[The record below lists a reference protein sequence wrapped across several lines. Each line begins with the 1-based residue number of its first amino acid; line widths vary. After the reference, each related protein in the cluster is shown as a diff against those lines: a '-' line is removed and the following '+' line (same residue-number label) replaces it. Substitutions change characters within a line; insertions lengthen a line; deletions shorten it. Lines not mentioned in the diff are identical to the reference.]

1 MENAKT
7 QRIKVSMNHGLVVG
21 LILIVFAFLIST
33 LNSGSGGILRLL
45 HWAVIIGAV
54 YYSTKTWRDNY
65 NEGFLS
71 YGQALGFG
79 FRTMFFASII
89 YGFYSIIYVF
99 WINPGILEIEL
110 RTMEEAFYL
119 LGLNDNMIDERM
131 EMAEKMQTP
140 FLRMFTTILGT
151 TFSGFII
158 SLIVALFVR
167 KDSDPFQKAMGGI
180 EEEDAV
186 ENQ

>member
-1 MENAKT
+1 MENART

-21 LILIVFAFLIST
+21 LVLIVFAFLISIMNT
-33 LNSGSGGILRLL
+33 GSGGILRLL

-65 NEGFLS
+65 NEGYLS
-71 YGQALGFG
+71 YREALGFG

-89 YGFYSIIYVF
+89 YGFYSMLYMS
-99 WINPGILEIEL
+99 WINPESVDEALMAIE
-110 RTMEEAFYL
+110 ESYYQ
-119 LGLNDNMIDERM
+119 LGVDDNMIEQY
-131 EMAEKMQTP
+131 MAMAKKLQTP
-140 FLRMFTTILGT
+140 VWQMFTTVLGT

-167 KDSDPFQKAMGGI
+167 KDRDPFQKAMGSI

-186 ENQ
+186 EN